1 VDRPSAGMGPC
12 SSGVKTAGA
21 LTGSNS
27 IEEVGEEEAANLL
40 KTVLF
45 PKNSAGLHSPFF
57 TIWANAA
64 WAPSWISSSV
74 RSFV

>member
-1 VDRPSAGMGPC
+1 MDRPKRGMGPGF
-12 SSGVKTAGA
+12 SGLDPAGA

-40 KTVLF
+40 KTVLL

-57 TIWANAA
+57 AIWANAA
-64 WAPSWISSSV
+64 RAPSWISSSV